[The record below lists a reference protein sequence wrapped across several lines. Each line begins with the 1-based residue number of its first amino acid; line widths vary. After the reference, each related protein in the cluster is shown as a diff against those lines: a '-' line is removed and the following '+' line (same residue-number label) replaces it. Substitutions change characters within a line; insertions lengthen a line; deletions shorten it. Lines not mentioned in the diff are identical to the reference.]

1 LLVVPRDGC
10 AAIADRPRQMSR
22 RTIEVPSLPSGTV
35 LSLDGSDWSYGRG
48 QRPGT
53 RFTLVVSRV
62 RTELSACY
70 GGEWAW
76 VDGHTPDC
84 GGRHEPCRQ
93 AWVRAAA
100 LRATAVATDP
110 RADFRRAGRQ
120 DARPA

>member
-1 LLVVPRDGC
+1 MRR
-10 AAIADRPRQMSR
+10 RP
-22 RTIEVPSLPSGTV
+22 IEVPSLPSGTL

-53 RFTLVVSRV
+53 HFMLVVSRV
-62 RTELSACY
+62 RTELSAFY

-93 AWVRAAA
+93 ALVRAAA

-110 RADFRRAGRQ
+110 RVDSRRAGRRQ
-120 DARPA
+120 DTLPA